1 MNFSVYAL
9 DDIDDEQRS
18 ELLSK
23 NWRLVT
29 GGYWSHSPSN
39 HGYSAFFITK
49 ESEYS
54 WAMICLEISQQ
65 ESRSLP
71 EESETRKRFL
81 LLNGDVSFVELEGAK
96 EIITEEA
103 AAHLLF
109 EHYVEIGGVTVDEID
124 ARLGTAIDMNTT

>member
-29 GGYWSHSPSN
+29 GGYWSQSPAN

-49 ESEYS
+49 ESAYMHNTIVI
-54 WAMICLEISQQ
+54 AVIILG
-65 ESRSLP
+65 
-71 EESETRKRFL
+71 KRRVKPSALF
-81 LLNGDVSFVELEGAK
+81 AK
-96 EIITEEA
+96 
-103 AAHLLF
+103 LF
-109 EHYVEIGGVTVDEID
+109 EVTPKNTATAKKRYEL
-124 ARLGTAIDMNTT
+124 ARLI